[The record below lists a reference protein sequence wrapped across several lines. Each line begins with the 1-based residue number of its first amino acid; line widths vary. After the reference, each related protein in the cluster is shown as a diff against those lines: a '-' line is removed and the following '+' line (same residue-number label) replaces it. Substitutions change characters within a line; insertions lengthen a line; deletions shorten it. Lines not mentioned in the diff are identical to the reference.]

1 MYMYVSHTRTPS
13 SHVATATYHMAPESS
28 LGGEALVA
36 GVALVPLDA
45 GVAAQV
51 ALQSL
56 PGAHALVAL
65 RALVGCQ
72 VQVRLHVL

>member
-1 MYMYVSHTRTPS
+1 MC
-13 SHVATATYHMAPESS
+13 PERS
-28 LGGEALVA
+28 LGDKALAASVTLVA
-36 GVALVPLDA
+36 LDA
-45 GVAAQV
+45 GVTAQV